1 MPPKRVRSFPK
12 LMKMGSFSKK
22 ASISKKPLTNT
33 VVNALAVESTP
44 ATDVNLESRKPEEP
58 TPAMRSTT
66 PRETEAAT
74 KVQSKVRGGKAKAEV
89 AAMKK
94 AAAAQTTINT
104 EVDAMAIITPLS
116 DELLMSEKAKRA
128 GAWPAT
134 PPRRA
139 LWLVLLVGLL
149 LTILPHILLT
159 YTAAY
164 GHRSN
169 AALVHAQTSMVLPAP
184 AEVLPAPADTGLKQ
198 RMQTLQRKHLAPHL
212 APVLGATV
220 HLAREL
226 LHNSYQAIGRLKGLA
241 QREAKKLRFHVG
253 RLLKTNAVEKRGPSE
268 QGAPWDSAA
277 AQPPKLTP
285 KFLQGLLSQ
294 LSSE

>member
-1 MPPKRVRSFPK
+1 
-12 LMKMGSFSKK
+12 
-22 ASISKKPLTNT
+22 
-33 VVNALAVESTP
+33 
-44 ATDVNLESRKPEEP
+44 
-58 TPAMRSTT
+58 
-66 PRETEAAT
+66 
-74 KVQSKVRGGKAKAEV
+74 
-89 AAMKK
+89 
-94 AAAAQTTINT
+94 
-104 EVDAMAIITPLS
+104 
-116 DELLMSEKAKRA
+116 
-128 GAWPAT
+128 
-134 PPRRA
+134 
-139 LWLVLLVGLL
+139 
-149 LTILPHILLT
+149 
-159 YTAAY
+159 
-164 GHRSN
+164 
-169 AALVHAQTSMVLPAP
+169 MVLPAP

-277 AQPPKLTP
+277 AQPPK
-285 KFLQGLLSQ
+285 FLQGLLSQ

>member
-1 MPPKRVRSFPK
+1 MTNPPMPPKRVRSFPK

-22 ASISKKPLTNT
+22 ASFSKKPLTNT

-44 ATDVNLESRKPEEP
+44 ATDVNLESLAKPEEP
-58 TPAMRSTT
+58 KPAMRSTT

-94 AAAAQTTINT
+94 AAAAQKHA
-104 EVDAMAIITPLS
+104 EVEAMTIITSLS

-128 GAWPAT
+128 GAWPAS

-169 AALVHAQTSMVLPAP
+169 AALVHVQTSVDLPVP

-198 RMQTLQRKHLAPHL
+198 PMQTLKRKHLAPYL

-226 LHNSYQAIGRLKGLA
+226 LHNSYQAVGRLKGLA
-241 QREAKKLRFHVG
+241 QREVRKLRFHAG
-253 RLLKTNAVEKRGPSE
+253 RLLKTNAVEKRAPSE
-268 QGAPWDSAA
+268 QDTPLASTV
-277 AQPPKLTP
+277 LSP
-285 KFLQGLLSQ
+285 KFLQGLFSQ
-294 LSSE
+294 ISSE